1 MNLMARKKEIEAR
14 LAEIRSLAN
23 EEKDIEKLTAYESEC
38 DALQEERAVI
48 EKKLNVATK
57 TDFKPVVVAE
67 TKGKTTEELE
77 ARGKAIKEG
86 RTITVASDEILLP
99 EHVSG
104 TIADVPYREVSTLV
118 DKVHVVN
125 LNGGETY
132 KKSFVKNHGEAGLT
146 NEGESYTETEPE
158 YGYCTIT
165 KVKITAYTEIT
176 EELEK
181 LPALPY
187 QAEVLKNIN
196 VSLRKKISQQIL
208 KGAGDSNTFTGIFS
222 DKAVAL
228 ADAEPLKIS
237 TIDEN
242 TLDDIVFAYGGDEE
256 VEGGAVLILN
266 KNDLRAFAKLRTKEG
281 RKVHTIDYK
290 ACTIDGIPY
299 IINSN
304 CKALSDSKTTEDE
317 YVMAYG
323 ALQNYEVPIF
333 SAVEIGKSTDYKFKD
348 GIICYKASV
357 FTGGNVVG
365 YNGFLRIKKGTAT
378 NLSLTSGSGAKVEVP
393 TGTDTKEETAPKK

>member
-1 MNLMARKKEIEAR
+1 MNLMKRKQEIEAR
-14 LAEIRSLAN
+14 LTEIRGLAN
-23 EEKDIEKLTAYESEC
+23 NESDVEKLTAFETEV
-38 DALQEERAVI
+38 DKLQEERAMI
-48 EKKLNVATK
+48 EKKMNIASK
-57 TDFKPVVVAE
+57 SDYKPAVVVE
-67 TKGKTTEELE
+67 KNSKTNEELE

-99 EHVSG
+99 EHTAG
-104 TIADVPYREVSTLV
+104 TIAEVPYREVSTLV

-132 KKSFVKNHGEAGLT
+132 KKSFVKSHGEAGLT
-146 NEGESYTETEPE
+146 AEGASYSETEPE
-158 YGYCTIT
+158 YGYLTIT
-165 KVKITAYTEIT
+165 KVKVTAYTEIT

-196 VSLRKKISQQIL
+196 ISLKKKISQQIL
-208 KGAGDSNTFTGIFS
+208 RGAGDSNTFTGIFS
-222 DKAVAL
+222 PKAEAL
-228 ADAEPLKIS
+228 KDQKEF
-237 TIDEN
+237 TIKEITDT
-242 TLDDIVFAYGGDEE
+242 TLDDIIFAYGGDEE

-281 RKVHTIDYK
+281 RKVHVIDYN

-299 IINSN
+299 VINSH
-304 CKALSDSKTTEDE
+304 CKAISDPSTADGE
-317 YVMAYG
+317 YAIAYG
-323 ALQNYEVPIF
+323 SLNNYEVPIF
-333 SAVEIGKSTDYKFKD
+333 SPVEIGKSTDYKFKD

-365 YNGFLRIKKGTAT
+365 YNGFLRVKKGTA
-378 NLSLTSGSGAKVEVP
+378 SA
-393 TGTDTKEETAPKK
+393 TAE